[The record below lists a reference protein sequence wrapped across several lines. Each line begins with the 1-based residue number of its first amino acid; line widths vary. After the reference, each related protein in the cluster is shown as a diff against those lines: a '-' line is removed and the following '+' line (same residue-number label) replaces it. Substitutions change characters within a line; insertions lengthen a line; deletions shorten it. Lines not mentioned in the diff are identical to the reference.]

1 MEITV
6 KNHSFLPIK
15 LKWKRYSVFKE
26 LILATDEFSHFMY
39 LYSTSQGF
47 FVRCFKFRITPE
59 LNQQLL
65 IVSEADFY
73 SISGRYKY
81 SLALKMS

>member
-1 MEITV
+1 
-6 KNHSFLPIK
+6 
-15 LKWKRYSVFKE
+15 
-26 LILATDEFSHFMY
+26 MY

-73 SISGRYKY
+73 SISGNYKY
-81 SLALKMS
+81 SLALKSLNIMDYAEVNIGFLTNPCKRCIHC